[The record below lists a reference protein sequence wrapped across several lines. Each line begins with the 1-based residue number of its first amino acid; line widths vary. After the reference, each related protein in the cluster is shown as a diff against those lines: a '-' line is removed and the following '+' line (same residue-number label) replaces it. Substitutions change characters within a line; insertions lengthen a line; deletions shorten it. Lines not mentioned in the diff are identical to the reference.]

1 MISYHGLGHRTG
13 IKEISS
19 STTTFIDTTTNNNHN
34 SSKKPSTNTRTRTI
48 RISEELYKKFFEHS
62 RRYYNTEPY
71 ETILENLLNC
81 YDEHNQDKYWFNMD
95 R

>member
-62 RRYYNTEPY
+62 RRYYNMEPY
-71 ETILENLLNC
+71 
-81 YDEHNQDKYWFNMD
+81 
-95 R
+95 